1 MKKGVGSMPF
11 VRIQAK
17 AGRTAEQKE
26 QLAKAIIDTMEDQGF
41 SKREAVRVI
50 YEDMASEDY
59 YAGKDIPKEDK

>member
-1 MKKGVGSMPF
+1 MPF